1 MRSRG
6 EKYEI
11 IRTFT
16 AGARQRIGASADEGR
31 IRNPDSDCTAETS
44 SPDF

>member
-16 AGARQRIGASADEGR
+16 AGADSGSERRRAGEGR
-31 IRNPDSDCTAETS
+31 IRNPDSGLHR
-44 SPDF
+44 